1 MRDDEIR
8 ERVSLALK
16 SDEALET
23 SQVTVTVEDGVVT
36 LVGGVDSHAKK
47 RHAESLARSVEGV
60 ESVVN
65 RLEVVLPIGDQRSD
79 EEIARAALLALEL
92 SVRDRIKVSVD
103 GGWVTLDGTVDSHEQ
118 KELAARAVG
127 NLIGVRGLT
136 NLIEVRELQPS
147 P

>member
-65 RLEVVLPIGDQRSD
+65 RLEVVLPIGDQRAD
-79 EEIARAALLALEL
+79 EEIARAALLALQL
-92 SVRDRIKVSVD
+92 SVRDGIKVSVD
-103 GGWVTLDGTVDSHEQ
+103 GGWVTLHGTLDSHEQ
-118 KELAARAVG
+118 KELAARAVS
-127 NLIGVRGLT
+127 NLTGVRGLT
-136 NLIEVRELQPS
+136 NLIEVRDLQPS

>member
-1 MRDDEIR
+1 
-8 ERVSLALK
+8 
-16 SDEALET
+16 
-23 SQVTVTVEDGVVT
+23 
-36 LVGGVDSHAKK
+36 
-47 RHAESLARSVEGV
+47 V

-65 RLEVVLPIGDQRSD
+65 RLEVVLPVGDQRSD

-103 GGWVTLDGTVDSHEQ
+103 GGWVTLDGAVESHEQ
-118 KELAARAVG
+118 RELAARAVG
-127 NLIGVRGLT
+127 NLIGVRGVT

>member
-1 MRDDEIR
+1 LVLKPHRQQPTEVSKMRDDEIR
-8 ERVSLALK
+8 ESVSLALK

-23 SQVTVTVEDGVVT
+23 SQITVTVQDGVVT
-36 LVGGVDSHAKK
+36 LVGAVDSHAKK

-92 SVRDRIKVSVD
+92 SVS
-103 GGWVTLDGTVDSHEQ
+103 
-118 KELAARAVG
+118 
-127 NLIGVRGLT
+127 
-136 NLIEVRELQPS
+136 
-147 P
+147 

>member
-8 ERVSLALK
+8 ERVSLELK

-47 RHAESLARSVEGV
+47 RHAESL
-60 ESVVN
+60 VN

-103 GGWVTLDGTVDSHEQ
+103 GGWVTLDGTVESHEQ
-118 KELAARAVG
+118 RELAARAAG

>member
-8 ERVSLALK
+8 ESVSLALK
-16 SDEALET
+16 SDEALES
-23 SQVTVTVEDGVVT
+23 SQITVTVEDGVVT
-36 LVGGVDSHAKK
+36 LTGGVDSYPKK
-47 RHAESLARSVEGV
+47 RHAESLARNVDGV

-65 RLEVVLPIGDQRSD
+65 RLEVVLPIGDQRAD
-79 EEIARAALLALEL
+79 EEIARAALLALQL

-118 KELAARAVG
+118 RELAARAVG

-147 P
+147 L